1 MIHVSNYFTY
11 LAMVWSCYRWIK
23 SKGPLYS
30 DCEIFKRKNLKQ
42 LLIKEDKLLTIY
54 NLNSVKTMRKS
65 KKVIV
70 LMSYIAV
77 YFVSCKFRNFALTIP
92 EINTQLHDKSLLHLH
107 YKFDTVDQE
116 IFTLKIIHVNNF
128 LGFFFAV
135 SFNPQT
141 FFNSWQLQYGQAPG
155 EFLALVYYQVSR
167 EPGIAGCSR
176 LSDIYLWECGLV
188 CASLFTDHLHIIL
201 SFAC

>member
-1 MIHVSNYFTY
+1 MTIVCTDMDSMQEVTVLSIDAISVMIHISSYFTY

-30 DCEIFKRKNLKQ
+30 VCEIFKRKNLKQ

-70 LMSYIAV
+70 LMTYKMV

-116 IFTLKIIHVNNF
+116 IFTLKIIHMNNF
-128 LGFFFAV
+128 LGVIFAV

-141 FFNSWQLQYGQAPG
+141 FFNG
-155 EFLALVYYQVSR
+155 
-167 EPGIAGCSR
+167 
-176 LSDIYLWECGLV
+176 
-188 CASLFTDHLHIIL
+188 
-201 SFAC
+201 